1 MILANLL
8 LISLATLYNWLP
20 LMASVLVALIKPG
33 ATCWIRRVWSDLPT
47 LITPVTVLPPA
58 KFKVYVLADVPV
70 PKFNVSAV

>member
-58 KFKVYVLADVPV
+58 KFNVYVLADVPV
-70 PKFNVSAV
+70 PRFNVSVV